1 MDFKTGQVAPSVKNA
16 SCSHP
21 RYLVPG
27 HSFIVYIGVGEV
39 IEASIILILTLGV
52 IGANILVI
60 FVINS
65 RRYSSYIHLQV
76 SFNNYAE
83 NL

>member
-16 SCSHP
+16 SCSNP
-21 RYLVPG
+21 RYLVPE
-27 HSFIVYIGVGEV
+27 HSFIVYIGVGDV
-39 IEASIILILTLGV
+39 IEATIILIMTLGV

-65 RRYSSYIHLQV
+65 RRYSSFIHQQV
-76 SFNNYAE
+76 CRSTSSNK
-83 NL
+83 

>member
-16 SCSHP
+16 SCSNP
-21 RYLVPG
+21 RYLVPEY
-27 HSFIVYIGVGEV
+27 SFIVYIGVGDV
-39 IEASIILILTLGV
+39 IEATIILMLTLGV

-65 RRYSSYIHLQV
+65 RRYSSFIHQQV
-76 SFNNYAE
+76 RI
-83 NL
+83 